1 MSSTL
6 IRLDEKLYQR
16 LELKPP
22 HNCGVIKKRI
32 SNDENA
38 GERWE
43 KQDLQLILHFTI
55 LKFKFS
61 FIVLFFRNVALFE
74 YQKK

>member
-43 KQDLQLILHFTI
+43 NIQ
-55 LKFKFS
+55 
-61 FIVLFFRNVALFE
+61 
-74 YQKK
+74 